1 MIICIIGYVVLLF
14 LVLQKQKRK
23 IFVRCEEKTG
33 RQILLILFCAN
44 TIALGL
50 FWLDRQEKDSGEI
63 ERNVY
68 GGGSRR
74 ETYEITIGQTLKEKE
89 VTIDVGEQR
98 YTSQETKKIF
108 KQVMEKM
115 DEVILGENKSL
126 DRVEKDLNLLTE
138 WNDYPVQIQ
147 WELDHYEVMNVQG
160 EIQAEKTKAEGTLV
174 ELTGKLMYGGEEAL
188 YVTNAMVYP
197 ESKSKEE
204 KLLSDVFQLVE
215 EKEKT
220 TKTEKVFSLPKKING
235 QPIHWKKKVEAR
247 GYYVLVLGGVSA
259 VLMIALK
266 KQNEQK
272 ARKARKEQM
281 LTDYPEIINKFALLL
296 STGMTT
302 KNVWERIVKNYE
314 EQKICTGERAAYEEM
329 RYTCNEM
336 QSGITEAEAYERF
349 GKRCGISVYMKFGA
363 LLAQNLKKGTKGMTD
378 LLRNESDQAFENRKS
393 RAKRLGEEAG
403 TKLLAPM
410 FGMLAI
416 VLVIVIVPA
425 FLSMQL

>member
-1 MIICIIGYVVLLF
+1 M
-14 LVLQKQKRK
+14 
-23 IFVRCEEKTG
+23 
-33 RQILLILFCAN
+33 ILFCAN

-68 GGGSRR
+68 GGGNRR

-89 VTIDVGEQR
+89 VTIDVEEQR

-108 KQVMEKM
+108 KRVMEKM

-138 WNDYPVQIQ
+138 WKDYPVQIQ

-160 EIQAEKTKAEGTLV
+160 EIQTEKTKAEGTLV
-174 ELTGKLMYGGEEAL
+174 ELTGRLMYGGEEAL

-204 KLLSDVFQLVE
+204 KLLSDVLQLVE

-363 LLAQNLKKGTKGMTD
+363 LLAQNLKK
-378 LLRNESDQAFENRKS
+378 RNKRDDRFA
-393 RAKRLGEEAG
+393 AK
-403 TKLLAPM
+403 
-410 FGMLAI
+410 
-416 VLVIVIVPA
+416 
-425 FLSMQL
+425 

>member
-1 MIICIIGYVVLLF
+1 
-14 LVLQKQKRK
+14 
-23 IFVRCEEKTG
+23 
-33 RQILLILFCAN
+33 
-44 TIALGL
+44 
-50 FWLDRQEKDSGEI
+50 
-63 ERNVY
+63 
-68 GGGSRR
+68 
-74 ETYEITIGQTLKEKE
+74 
-89 VTIDVGEQR
+89 
-98 YTSQETKKIF
+98 
-108 KQVMEKM
+108 M

-138 WNDYPVQIQ
+138 WKDYPVQIQ

-160 EIQAEKTKAEGTLV
+160 EIQTEKTKAEGTLV
-174 ELTGKLMYGGEEAL
+174 ELTGKLTYGGEEAL

-204 KLLSDVFQLVE
+204 KLLSDVLQLVE

-302 KNVWERIVKNYE
+302 KNVWERIVE
-314 EQKICTGERAAYEEM
+314 
-329 RYTCNEM
+329 
-336 QSGITEAEAYERF
+336 
-349 GKRCGISVYMKFGA
+349 
-363 LLAQNLKKGTKGMTD
+363 
-378 LLRNESDQAFENRKS
+378 
-393 RAKRLGEEAG
+393 
-403 TKLLAPM
+403 KL
-410 FGMLAI
+410 
-416 VLVIVIVPA
+416 
-425 FLSMQL
+425 

>member
-1 MIICIIGYVVLLF
+1 M
-14 LVLQKQKRK
+14 
-23 IFVRCEEKTG
+23 
-33 RQILLILFCAN
+33 
-44 TIALGL
+44 
-50 FWLDRQEKDSGEI
+50 
-63 ERNVY
+63 
-68 GGGSRR
+68 
-74 ETYEITIGQTLKEKE
+74 
-89 VTIDVGEQR
+89 
-98 YTSQETKKIF
+98 
-108 KQVMEKM
+108 
-115 DEVILGENKSL
+115 
-126 DRVEKDLNLLTE
+126 
-138 WNDYPVQIQ
+138 
-147 WELDHYEVMNVQG
+147 
-160 EIQAEKTKAEGTLV
+160 
-174 ELTGKLMYGGEEAL
+174 
-188 YVTNAMVYP
+188 
-197 ESKSKEE
+197 
-204 KLLSDVFQLVE
+204 
-215 EKEKT
+215 
-220 TKTEKVFSLPKKING
+220 
-235 QPIHWKKKVEAR
+235 EAR

-349 GKRCGISVYMKFGA
+349 GKRCGISVYMKLGA

>member
-1 MIICIIGYVVLLF
+1 M
-14 LVLQKQKRK
+14 
-23 IFVRCEEKTG
+23 E
-33 RQILLILFCAN
+33 
-44 TIALGL
+44 
-50 FWLDRQEKDSGEI
+50 
-63 ERNVY
+63 
-68 GGGSRR
+68 
-74 ETYEITIGQTLKEKE
+74 
-89 VTIDVGEQR
+89 EQR
-98 YTSQETKKIF
+98 YTLTGDTEKFSNR
-108 KQVMEKM
+108 VMEEM

-138 WNDYPVQIQ
+138 WKDYPVQIQ

-160 EIQAEKTKAEGTLV
+160 EIQTEKTKAEGTLV
-174 ELTGKLMYGGEEAL
+174 ELTGRLMYGGEEAL

-204 KLLSDVFQLVE
+204 KLLSDVLQLVE

-220 TKTEKVFSLPKKING
+220 TKTEKVFLLPSEKINETTNSLG
-235 QPIHWKKKVEAR
+235 KKKVESR
-247 GYYVLVLGGVSA
+247 GYYVLGLGMVSA

>member
-1 MIICIIGYVVLLF
+1 M
-14 LVLQKQKRK
+14 
-23 IFVRCEEKTG
+23 
-33 RQILLILFCAN
+33 
-44 TIALGL
+44 
-50 FWLDRQEKDSGEI
+50 
-63 ERNVY
+63 
-68 GGGSRR
+68 
-74 ETYEITIGQTLKEKE
+74 KEKE
-89 VTIDVGEQR
+89 VTIDVEEQR

-108 KQVMEKM
+108 KRVMEKM

-138 WNDYPVQIQ
+138 WKDYPVQIQ

-160 EIQAEKTKAEGTLV
+160 EIQTEKTKAEGTLV

-204 KLLSDVFQLVE
+204 KLLSDVLQLVE

-272 ARKARKEQM
+272 A
-281 LTDYPEIINKFALLL
+281 PE
-296 STGMTT
+296 
-302 KNVWERIVKNYE
+302 
-314 EQKICTGERAAYEEM
+314 
-329 RYTCNEM
+329 
-336 QSGITEAEAYERF
+336 SGQRM
-349 GKRCGISVYMKFGA
+349 KRCDTPAMKCKA
-363 LLAQNLKKGTKGMTD
+363 ESQRRRRMKD
-378 LLRNESDQAFENRKS
+378 LVSGVESRC
-393 RAKRLGEEAG
+393 
-403 TKLLAPM
+403 
-410 FGMLAI
+410 I
-416 VLVIVIVPA
+416 
-425 FLSMQL
+425 

>member
-1 MIICIIGYVVLLF
+1 
-14 LVLQKQKRK
+14 
-23 IFVRCEEKTG
+23 
-33 RQILLILFCAN
+33 
-44 TIALGL
+44 
-50 FWLDRQEKDSGEI
+50 
-63 ERNVY
+63 
-68 GGGSRR
+68 
-74 ETYEITIGQTLKEKE
+74 
-89 VTIDVGEQR
+89 
-98 YTSQETKKIF
+98 
-108 KQVMEKM
+108 
-115 DEVILGENKSL
+115 
-126 DRVEKDLNLLTE
+126 
-138 WNDYPVQIQ
+138 
-147 WELDHYEVMNVQG
+147 
-160 EIQAEKTKAEGTLV
+160 
-174 ELTGKLMYGGEEAL
+174 MYGGEEAL

-204 KLLSDVFQLVE
+204 KLLSDVLQLVE

>member
-23 IFVRCEEKTG
+23 IFVWCEEKTG

-89 VTIDVGEQR
+89 VTIDVEEQR

-108 KQVMEKM
+108 KRVMEKM

-138 WNDYPVQIQ
+138 WKDYPVQIQ

-160 EIQAEKTKAEGTLV
+160 EIQTEKTKAEGTLV

-204 KLLSDVFQLVE
+204 KLLSDVLQLVE

-281 LTDYPEIINKFALLL
+281 LTDYPEIMEKSTHNRRERPVCGHRGRSRGPFYYRITTFGKGPWDARDPHKTTFMALKHVIRL
-296 STGMTT
+296 SI
-302 KNVWERIVKNYE
+302 WQR
-314 EQKICTGERAAYEEM
+314 QKETPGVEKAPGVSSPQRKESGRSGRDDGEL
-329 RYTCNEM
+329 
-336 QSGITEAEAYERF
+336 RF
-349 GKRCGISVYMKFGA
+349 GYDPAIHARRLRVYHRPRRLRMASRISIFFA
-363 LLAQNLKKGTKGMTD
+363 A
-378 LLRNESDQAFENRKS
+378 RRFEPLN
-393 RAKRLGEEAG
+393 
-403 TKLLAPM
+403 
-410 FGMLAI
+410 
-416 VLVIVIVPA
+416 
-425 FLSMQL
+425 SMG